1 MLPPLKPIPIKERL
15 SVIFVEKGEIDVIDG
30 AFVVVD
36 QQGFRVRPVLTH
48 LPVGGIAC
56 IMLEPGTR
64 VSHRAAALAARV
76 GTLLVWVG
84 EAGVRLYA
92 SGQPGGARA
101 DRLLY
106 QARLA
111 LDDGLRL
118 KVVRKMYA
126 MRFNEE
132 PPARRSVEQLRGME
146 GARVKRTYQLLAQRF
161 DIQWK
166 GRDYDPDNWDTSDL
180 PNRCLS
186 SATACL
192 YGVTEAAVLAAGY
205 APAVGFI
212 HTGKPLSFVYD
223 IADIYKFDTVV
234 PVAFKVAAT
243 AVQNPERA
251 VRLACRDVFR
261 QSRLL
266 ERMIPDIEDILAAGG
281 VEHPLPPEEAVA
293 PAFPDPESLGN
304 AGHRC

>member
-1 MLPPLKPIPIKERL
+1 MPTLLPPLKPIAIKERL
-15 SVIFVEKGEIDVIDG
+15 SVVFVEKGHLDVLDG

-36 QQGFRVRPVLTH
+36 KSGVRTH
-48 LPVGGIAC
+48 LPVGGVAC
-56 IMLEPGTR
+56 LMLEPGTR
-64 VSHRAAALAARV
+64 VSHAACALAARV

-84 EAGVRLYA
+84 EAGVRLYS

-111 LDDGLRL
+111 LDENLRL

-126 MRFNEE
+126 QRFGEE
-132 PPARRSVEQLRGME
+132 PPARRSVEQLRGIE
-146 GARVKRTYQLLAQRF
+146 GARVRRLYQLLAQ
-161 DIQWK
+161 QYGVEWK
-166 GRDYDPDNWDTSDL
+166 ARNYDTSEWDKGDL

-223 IADIYKFDTVV
+223 IADLFKFDTVV
-234 PVAFKVAAT
+234 PAAFKVAASQPRN
-243 AVQNPERA
+243 AEQQ
-251 VRLACRDVFR
+251 VRLACRDIFR

-266 ERMIPDIEDILAAGG
+266 ERIIPAIEEILAAG
-281 VEHPLPPEEAVA
+281 EIAPPEA
-293 PAFPDPESLGN
+293 PEDSVGPAIPNPESLGD
-304 AGHRC
+304 AGHRS